1 MKTELDKI
9 LTISGKGG
17 LFKVLSRGKS
27 AVIVE
32 SLTDSK
38 RQPLSTNDKVSAL
51 SDITMFTVEDD
62 MPLREIFLKAKEQ
75 YDGGPGPDPKADG
88 NELRKAMSKVLPEYD
103 ADRVYASDIKK
114 FFTWYN
120 ILQSRDMLDFAE
132 VEPENSENKES

>member
-9 LTISGKGG
+9 LTISGKSG

-32 SLTDSK
+32 SLTDGK
-38 RQPLSTNDKVSAL
+38 RHPLSTHDKVSAL
-51 SDITMFTVEDD
+51 SDITMFTQDED

-75 YDGGPGPDPKADG
+75 YTGGPGADPKLDG
-88 NELRKAMSKVLPEYD
+88 SELRKAMAKVLPEYD

-120 ILQSRDMLDFAE
+120 ILQAKDMLDFKE
-132 VEPENSENKES
+132 LEQEDEEINEN

>member
-32 SLTDSK
+32 SLTDGK
-38 RQPLSTNDKVSAL
+38 RQPLSTHDKVSAL
-51 SDITMFTVEDD
+51 SDITMFTTEDD
-62 MPLREIFLKAKEQ
+62 MPLREIFLKAKGQ
-75 YDGGPGPDPKADG
+75 YDSGPGPDPKTDG
-88 NELRKAMSKVLPEYD
+88 NELRKAMATVLPEYD
-103 ADRVYASDIKK
+103 EQRVYASDIKK

-132 VEPENSENKES
+132 VEEDNIDKEG

>member
-114 FFTWYN
+114 FFTWY
-120 ILQSRDMLDFAE
+120 
-132 VEPENSENKES
+132 

>member
-32 SLTDSK
+32 SLTDGK
-38 RQPLSTNDKVSAL
+38 RQPLSTSDKVSAL

-62 MPLREIFLKAKEQ
+62 MPLRDIFLKAKEL
-75 YDGGPGPDPKADG
+75 YEGGPGADPKLEG
-88 NELRKAMSKVLPEYD
+88 NELRKAMAKVLPEYD
-103 ADRVYASDIKK
+103 AERVYASDIKK
-114 FFTWYN
+114 FKFWGN
-120 ILQSRDMLDFAE
+120 CFH
-132 VEPENSENKES
+132 

>member
-32 SLTDSK
+32 SLTDGK
-38 RQPLSTNDKVSAL
+38 RQPLSTHDKVSAL
-51 SDITMFTVEDD
+51 SDITMFTTEDD

-75 YDGGPGPDPKADG
+75 YAGGPGANPKQDEI
-88 NELRKAMSKVLPEYD
+88 ELRKAMAQVLPEYD
-103 ADRVYASDIKK
+103 SERVYASDIKK
-114 FFTWYN
+114 FFTWYG
-120 ILQSRDMLDFAE
+120 ILQSRDMLDFE
-132 VEPENSENKES
+132 ELENESSENNEG